1 MFDETVIIPDGWS
14 EKFPLQKLVDKAE
27 SYLRSRGV
35 KDANDKKKY
44 EKKQDRRKTFQND
57 KYKDTDLQGRVRNK
71 LPQDGPPQLMQQ
83 QPKAAT
89 PTKST
94 EDSAEY
100 ELHGVEQ
107 VSIKPGE
114 TNKIIT
120 GVNVHVPQGSFGF
133 ITDRSI
139 MATKYDIIVPTDTI
153 YCYYTGKFSVVLHN
167 QSKTNFYI
175 KEFMRIAQLLVI

>member
-1 MFDETVIIPDGWS
+1 MERVQTYAAQFDDTDYEVNTKFLCYRWSKGLGCDYQSINNMFDETVIIPDGWS

-94 EDSAEY
+94 EDSA
-100 ELHGVEQ
+100 
-107 VSIKPGE
+107 
-114 TNKIIT
+114 
-120 GVNVHVPQGSFGF
+120 
-133 ITDRSI
+133 
-139 MATKYDIIVPTDTI
+139 
-153 YCYYTGKFSVVLHN
+153 
-167 QSKTNFYI
+167 
-175 KEFMRIAQLLVI
+175 